1 VFRDHSGG
9 PLGAILHFTLHP
21 AILVGHDGLV
31 SADFVAEAGQALEQA
46 LDAPV
51 LFINGALGNIN
62 HLDYREA
69 ARAIGFEESERVGKA
84 LGLAAVAAL
93 DNPQTL
99 VDLDDLECRRLTV
112 VLDQRTVDRDRL
124 QHALAVLAAHAGQ
137 PVEALDGI
145 PEAAYAYWEANL
157 GRTLTPLL
165 DVNVRVLRFGRV
177 VLVYLPFEVFVEFGL
192 GLRRMFPGH
201 VVRVVS
207 LGDGYHGYLPTAV
220 AFAEGGY
227 EPTFGTSTIEPGQG
241 EHLMHQVTTEV
252 GAMLRAAD
260 AARATVR
267 ETESNSTSDTGSSTV
282 NATGKVQSIG

>member
-1 VFRDHSGG
+1 
-9 PLGAILHFTLHP
+9 
-21 AILVGHDGLV
+21 
-31 SADFVAEAGQALEQA
+31 
-46 LDAPV
+46 
-51 LFINGALGNIN
+51 
-62 HLDYREA
+62 
-69 ARAIGFEESERVGKA
+69 
-84 LGLAAVAAL
+84 
-93 DNPQTL
+93 
-99 VDLDDLECRRLTV
+99 
-112 VLDQRTVDRDRL
+112 
-124 QHALAVLAAHAGQ
+124 
-137 PVEALDGI
+137 
-145 PEAAYAYWEANL
+145 
-157 GRTLTPLL
+157 
-165 DVNVRVLRFGRV
+165 